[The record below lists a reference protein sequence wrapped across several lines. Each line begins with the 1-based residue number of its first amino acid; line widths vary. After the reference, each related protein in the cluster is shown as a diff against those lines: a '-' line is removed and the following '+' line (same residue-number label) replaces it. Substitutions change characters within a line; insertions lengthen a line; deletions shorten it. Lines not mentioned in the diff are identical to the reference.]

1 MLLYR
6 LAPEGFHAAT
16 APDGSVRILF
26 SDPFETPPGR
36 WEYGRTV
43 DPEAAGLL
51 LPIPAGTPG
60 KIVGI
65 GRNYH
70 AHAAELGN
78 PMPPEPLIFLKAPS
92 SIIGPGE
99 PVLLPPESERVEFEG
114 EIAALLGRRLSR
126 AGEDEAGEAILGV
139 TCAVDVTARDL
150 QRKDATFARGKSF
163 DTFCPVG
170 PALAIGADPTD
181 LEVVTRINDEERQRG
196 HTSQMEW
203 GIAELLSYVS
213 RHMTLEPGDLVLT
226 GTPSGVGPLT
236 AGDRLEVEVS
246 GVGVLRN
253 PVERLG
259 PGMESGAESDP
270 ETARRKTG
278 KVEP

>member
-6 LAPEGFHAAT
+6 FAPEGFHAAT
-16 APDGSVRILF
+16 APDGTVRILF
-26 SDPFETPPGR
+26 SDPFETPPGA
-36 WEYGRTV
+36 WDLGRIV

-51 LPIPAGTPG
+51 LPIPGGTPG

-114 EIAALLGRRLSR
+114 EIAALVGRRLTR
-126 AGEDEAGEAILGV
+126 AGEDEAAEAVLGV

-150 QRKDATFARGKSF
+150 QRRDATFARGKSF

-170 PALAIGADPTD
+170 PALAIGADLAD
-181 LEVVTRINDEERQRG
+181 LEVVTRVNGEERQRG
-196 HTSQMEW
+196 HTAQMEW
-203 GIAELLSYVS
+203 AIAELLSYVS

-226 GTPSGVGPLT
+226 GTPSGVGPLA

-253 PVERLG
+253 PVERLDWVS
-259 PGMESGAESDP
+259 EGAE
-270 ETARRKTG
+270 A
-278 KVEP
+278 